1 MAVVYPLLLFL
12 DIRSMNIEELINRFE
27 FYAQNHPAIKHDP
40 SVRFGVAFLHLDI
53 EDLQE
58 KLTDG
63 VKFPSLLIQT
73 PGVEKDGDYD
83 NKHEN
88 YGFTFVVLNSDRRK
102 SKAQLIGE
110 AKAIADTIYKR
121 LNVDIQ
127 DAEVNYG
134 VLDGTDEGMFG
145 PINGEVYGWAV
156 SLNIEAPFD
165 AELKAADWLDLQE
178 EAI

>member
-1 MAVVYPLLLFL
+1 
-12 DIRSMNIEELINRFE
+12 MNIEELVNRFE
-27 FYAQNHPAIKHDP
+27 YYAINHPAIKHDP
-40 SVRFGVAFLHLDI
+40 TNRRGVAFVHLDI

-58 KLTDG
+58 KLTSG
-63 VKFPSLLIQT
+63 LKFPSLLIQT

-88 YGFTFVVLNSDRRK
+88 YGFTFVVLNHDSDK

-110 AKAIADTIYKR
+110 AKAIADTIYSR

-127 DAEVNYG
+127 DTEVIYG

-145 PINGEVYGWAV
+145 P
-156 SLNIEAPFD
+156 
-165 AELKAADWLDLQE
+165 
-178 EAI
+178 